1 MFNICIAMKLFF
13 LFNIHLI
20 HFIKKNP
27 GALYGLNI
35 RTNINISDY
44 NIILSLNS
52 QIAVLKC
59 VILPV

>member
-1 MFNICIAMKLFF
+1 MFNICISMKLFI

-20 HFIKKNP
+20 HFIQKNP
-27 GALYGLNI
+27 GALNDLNI

-52 QIAVLKC
+52 
-59 VILPV
+59 